1 VRRIQELYESGIR
14 EFETQSYERSENIAR
29 EILHQ
34 DPHATNYYGSKEVGN
49 FLRTILTPGATRDW
63 RELTR
68 EATGSDLSAQ
78 ALLRYFEPLTVYLQ
92 EQNQGRTY
100 TLPEL

>member
-1 VRRIQELYESGIR
+1 MQLHDHV
-14 EFETQSYERSENIAR
+14 AR

-34 DPHATNYYGSKEVGN
+34 DPHATNYYGSKPVGD
-49 FLRTILTPGATRDW
+49 FLRPILQAGGTRDW

-78 ALLRYFEPLTVYLQ
+78 AMLRYFEPLMAYLQ
-92 EQNQGRTY
+92 ERNQGRTY